1 VQAPAVSGSSFR
13 QATVTVV
20 LDGASLTLAQVISVA
35 RDGTRVELEPAAI
48 RRMADARERVER
60 VLIRGDAVYGMTT
73 GLGQHKRHRIAPDE
87 IDDFNRRLIQNHR
100 IGHGPPAAA
109 DVVRAT
115 MLRLANGFAKG
126 TVGVRPLLA
135 GRVVDALNDGQI
147 PEVRLLG
154 SPGTADLAPL
164 ADLAHALFVDVPLQ
178 AKEGLALVNNSSFST
193 ALAALALADA
203 GTLVES
209 LTVAAALEL
218 EAFAANVSILH
229 PVVGETRPYPGL
241 RTELRRLRAALEG
254 SYLWDAGSARNLQ
267 DPLSYRAVVQ
277 VNGAL
282 RDALQFASR
291 QLAIELNSHHDNP
304 IVMTDED
311 RLISAGNYDILPVAA
326 ALDFVRIALAPAL
339 TACTERALKLLQTP
353 LSGLPGGLSLRE
365 GVDQGGLGAISW
377 AAHALAG
384 EARLLAAPVSFEL
397 PSTTP
402 EEGIGDRITMAPLAA
417 RRLAEQIELTHRI
430 LAISL
435 LTSTQALDLRQP
447 GRLGTI
453 TGRVRAQVRE
463 RVAFVGPD
471 NYPVDLEPIVELVRT
486 AALADALRS
495 AAG

>member
-1 VQAPAVSGSSFR
+1 
-13 QATVTVV
+13 VTVV
-20 LDGASLTLAQVISVA
+20 LDGASLTLEQVISVA
-35 RDGTRVELEPAAI
+35 RCGTRVELEPTAVA
-48 RRMADARERVER
+48 RMATARERVER
-60 VLIRGDAVYGMTT
+60 VLTRGDAVYGMTT

-87 IDDFNRRLIQNHR
+87 IEDFNRRLIQNHR
-100 IGHGPPAAA
+100 IGHGPPVAA

-135 GRVVDALNDGQI
+135 VRIVDALNDGQI

-164 ADLAHALFVDVPLQ
+164 ADLAHALFDDVPLQ

-193 ALAALALADA
+193 ALAALALGDA
-203 GTLVES
+203 GTLADS

-218 EAFAANVSILH
+218 EAFAANVSTLH
-229 PVVGETRPYPGL
+229 PVVAETRPYPGL
-241 RTELRRLRAALEG
+241 RAELQRLRAALEG
-254 SYLWDAGSARNLQ
+254 SYLWSPGSARNLQ

-282 RDALQFASR
+282 RDALEFAWR

-304 IVMTDED
+304 IVMPGED

-339 TACTERALKLLQTP
+339 TACTERTLKLLQTP
-353 LSGLPGGLSLRE
+353 LSALPGGLSLRE

-402 EEGIGDRITMAPLAA
+402 EEGIGDRITMAPLAG
-417 RRLAEQIELTHRI
+417 RRLAEQIGLTQRI
-430 LAISL
+430 VAISL
-435 LTSTQALDLRQP
+435 LTSTQALDVRQP
-447 GRLGTI
+447 ERLGAV

-463 RVAFVGPD
+463 RIAFVGPD
-471 NYPVDLEPIVELVRT
+471 NYPVDLEPIVDLVRT
-486 AALADALRS
+486 GALADALRS
-495 AAG
+495 AIA

>member
-1 VQAPAVSGSSFR
+1 M
-13 QATVTVV
+13 TVV
-20 LDGASLTLAQVISVA
+20 LGGESLTLAQVMSVA
-35 RDGTRVELEPAAI
+35 RDRTKVELDPSAI
-48 RRMADARERVER
+48 ERMARARERVER
-60 VLIRGDAVYGMTT
+60 VLARGDAVYGMTT
-73 GLGQHKRHRIAPDE
+73 GLGQHKRHRVAPDE
-87 IDDFNRRLIQNHR
+87 VEDFNRRLIQNHR
-100 IGHGPPAAA
+100 IGHGPPVAV

-135 GRVVDALNDGQI
+135 ERIVDALNRGHI
-147 PEVRLLG
+147 PTVRLLG

-164 ADLAHALFVDVPLQ
+164 ADLASALFGDVALQ

-193 ALAALALADA
+193 ALAALALGDA
-203 GTLVES
+203 GALIDS

-218 EAFAANVSILH
+218 EAFAANVSTLH
-229 PVVGETRPYPGL
+229 PVVAHTRPYPGL
-241 RTELRRLRAALEG
+241 RTELESLRAALQG
-254 SYLWDAGSARNLQ
+254 SYLWSPGSARNLQ

-282 RDALQFASR
+282 RDALAFAR
-291 QLAIELNSHHDNP
+291 GQLAVELNAHHDNP

-311 RLISAGNYDILPVAA
+311 RLISAGNYDILPVAS

-339 TACTERALKLLQTP
+339 TACTERTLKLLQTP
-353 LSGLPGGLSLRE
+353 LSGLPGGLSLHE

-384 EARLLAAPVSFEL
+384 EARLLAQPVSFEL

-417 RRLAEQIELTHRI
+417 RRLAEQIELTQRI

-435 LTSTQALDLRQP
+435 LTSTQALDVRGP
-447 GRLGTI
+447 APLGAVTR
-453 TGRVRAQVRE
+453 RVRAQVRE

-471 NYPVDLEPIVELVRT
+471 NYPVDLEPLVELVRS
-486 AALADALRS
+486 AALARELRS
-495 AAG
+495 AVT

>member
-1 VQAPAVSGSSFR
+1 
-13 QATVTVV
+13 VTVV
-20 LDGASLTLAQVISVA
+20 LDGESLTLAQVMSVA
-35 RDGTRVELEPAAI
+35 RDGTRVELAPAAVE
-48 RRMADARERVER
+48 RMASARERVER
-60 VLIRGDAVYGMTT
+60 VLARGDAVYGMTT
-73 GLGQHKRHRIAPDE
+73 GLGQHKRHRVAPDE
-87 IDDFNRRLIQNHR
+87 IEAFNRRLIQNHR
-100 IGHGPPAAA
+100 IGHGPPVAA

-135 GRVVDALNDGQI
+135 ERVVDVLNDGRA

-164 ADLAHALFVDVPLQ
+164 ADLANELFRDLPLQ

-193 ALAALALADA
+193 ALAALALGDA
-203 GTLVES
+203 GALVDS

-218 EAFAANVSILH
+218 EAFAANVSTLH
-229 PVVGETRPYPGL
+229 PAVGETRPYPGL
-241 RTELRRLRAALEG
+241 RTALEG
-254 SYLWDAGSARNLQ
+254 SYLWSAGSARNLQ
-267 DPLSYRAVVQ
+267 DPLSYRAVAQ

-282 RDALQFASR
+282 RDTLEFASG
-291 QLAIELNSHHDNP
+291 QLAIELNAHHDNP
-304 IVMTDED
+304 IVLTGED
-311 RLISAGNYDILPVAA
+311 RLISAGNYDILPLAA

-339 TACTERALKLLQTP
+339 TACTERAMKLLQTP
-353 LSGLPGGLSLRE
+353 LSGLPGSLSLHE

-384 EARLLAAPVSFEL
+384 EARLLAQPVSFEL

-417 RRLAEQIELTHRI
+417 RRLAEQIELTQRI

-435 LTSTQALDLRQP
+435 LTSTQALDLRTP
-447 GRLGTI
+447 ERLGEV

-463 RVAFVGPD
+463 RIAFVGPD

-486 AALADALRS
+486 GALAAELRS
-495 AAG
+495 AVA